1 MKEKVIKQI
10 KTQCPFPL
18 LIYKTHI
25 KYNEVRKASG
35 ISYILL
41 ELISKQQSDIRFKE
55 ALLKFG
61 IPVEL
66 HALFGK
72 EIAGLIG
79 TEILQSKYQAS
90 TFENPKYFGEINLTD
105 VKITT
110 KGQKLFREGA
120 IPTGLE
126 KERAKDIFF
135 SPVTHKFDVQYT
147 QTYSPLANCFLGEEF
162 LDRVDIDISGLEDY
176 LNANPKKVGLKAE
189 ERLISFYTDEPQK
202 MNVRVEDNI
211 TLNIS
216 SYIELTFATSAE
228 RAFFDKYYSSDILRQ
243 GMLMKDKFKFPNLNG
258 ALPTVNITD
267 IHNLSGL
274 YLPNEF
280 IKQAKLPC
288 VIFIQRGNANVERD
302 DVICVDKK
310 LSCELPDMIDE
321 NAEFALLDKSGC
333 RYYCAVDVEMPC
345 KNFGNTFSLPL
356 LVECIADEAILKKVV
371 ENLYATYSERPFDD
385 EVAKVV
391 MYAVNYLQ
399 YPECF
404 ENFIQDKLQAVK
416 AVDEKIEILLKLD
429 SAFKKHSAWKP
440 YFTKVAKKLYNES
453 ATEVKIDNII
463 YKNTVLSPLK
473 DKLQISSIEYI
484 SKFSDNIC
492 KTESKEIAYEA
503 LVSAGFPDAEI
514 LSVANVVETFMTCVL
529 ENETILSE
537 TALAAKYKTVQSNL
551 WKLNDM
557 LGVKDSAD
565 YTIKDD
571 YNVDEFFNAYGTLQ
585 SAVKTLEKYRQF
597 APKEY
602 EALRRYFVIYEPLHE
617 LLSIERT
624 ASSNPEKITKKYI
637 DEFIARG
644 KYKDAICDL
653 LVKLQYDLRK
663 LLQADKSIQ
672 ANELIENA
680 RNDGFI
686 DKAQAD
692 KLHKLRICRNSFQHP
707 EGGKEIP
714 FDKTIIEEWRD
725 IVFEIGGQK

>member
-258 ALPTVNITD
+258 ALPTV
-267 IHNLSGL
+267 
-274 YLPNEF
+274 
-280 IKQAKLPC
+280 
-288 VIFIQRGNANVERD
+288 
-302 DVICVDKK
+302 
-310 LSCELPDMIDE
+310 
-321 NAEFALLDKSGC
+321 
-333 RYYCAVDVEMPC
+333 
-345 KNFGNTFSLPL
+345 
-356 LVECIADEAILKKVV
+356 
-371 ENLYATYSERPFDD
+371 
-385 EVAKVV
+385 
-391 MYAVNYLQ
+391 
-399 YPECF
+399 
-404 ENFIQDKLQAVK
+404 
-416 AVDEKIEILLKLD
+416 
-429 SAFKKHSAWKP
+429 
-440 YFTKVAKKLYNES
+440 
-453 ATEVKIDNII
+453 
-463 YKNTVLSPLK
+463 
-473 DKLQISSIEYI
+473 
-484 SKFSDNIC
+484 
-492 KTESKEIAYEA
+492 
-503 LVSAGFPDAEI
+503 
-514 LSVANVVETFMTCVL
+514 
-529 ENETILSE
+529 
-537 TALAAKYKTVQSNL
+537 
-551 WKLNDM
+551 
-557 LGVKDSAD
+557 
-565 YTIKDD
+565 
-571 YNVDEFFNAYGTLQ
+571 
-585 SAVKTLEKYRQF
+585 
-597 APKEY
+597 
-602 EALRRYFVIYEPLHE
+602 
-617 LLSIERT
+617 
-624 ASSNPEKITKKYI
+624 
-637 DEFIARG
+637 
-644 KYKDAICDL
+644 
-653 LVKLQYDLRK
+653 
-663 LLQADKSIQ
+663 
-672 ANELIENA
+672 
-680 RNDGFI
+680 
-686 DKAQAD
+686 
-692 KLHKLRICRNSFQHP
+692 ICRMSL
-707 EGGKEIP
+707 
-714 FDKTIIEEWRD
+714 
-725 IVFEIGGQK
+725 